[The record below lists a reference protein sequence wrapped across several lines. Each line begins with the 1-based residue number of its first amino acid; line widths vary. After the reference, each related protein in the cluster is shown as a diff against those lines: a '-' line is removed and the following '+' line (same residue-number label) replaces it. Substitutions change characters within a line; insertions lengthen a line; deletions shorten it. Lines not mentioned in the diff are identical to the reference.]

1 MNLNKRTKLQLTNEG
16 NQLSQVFFTYINIF
30 SDTLLPKLQEQLL
43 ILNLKL
49 FFLEN
54 VKRRDKNKKIDQQMA
69 SLTYIDGLAL

>member
-1 MNLNKRTKLQLTNEG
+1 MKVTSYHKFFLLN
-16 NQLSQVFFTYINIF
+16 INIF
-30 SDTLLPKLQEQLL
+30 SDTLLPQLQEQLL

-69 SLTYIDGLAL
+69 SLTYIDGLAF

>member
-1 MNLNKRTKLQLTNEG
+1 MKVTSYHKFFLLN
-16 NQLSQVFFTYINIF
+16 INIF

-69 SLTYIDGLAL
+69 SLTHIDGLAL

>member
-1 MNLNKRTKLQLTNEG
+1 MKVTSYHKFFLLN
-16 NQLSQVFFTYINIF
+16 INIF